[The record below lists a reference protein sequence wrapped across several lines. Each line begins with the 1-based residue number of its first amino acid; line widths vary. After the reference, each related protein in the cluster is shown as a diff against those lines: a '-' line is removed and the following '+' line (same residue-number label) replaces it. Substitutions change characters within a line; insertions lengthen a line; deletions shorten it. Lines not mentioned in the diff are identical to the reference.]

1 MKYKLINITTNQ
13 ETICDKVTID
23 GFDYYVSEK
32 IKGKSGLNYNY
43 ALKKLDNLTYSY
55 PDYSSEWNFCRKV
68 IATTNPN
75 IDIPKVVD
83 EVEILAELKYKT
95 IGFVEEWR
103 ELEENNPKNEGF
115 KEGYN
120 KSQETHPF
128 SEQDMIDFAEWRD
141 KYLEELNQWKVDG
154 SKGGEQFTTQ
164 ELLNI
169 WKEQN
174 PKVIYYQ

>member
-1 MKYKLINITTNQ
+1 MKYRLINKTTNQ
-13 ETICDKVTID
+13 ETICNKVTIE
-23 GFDYYVSEK
+23 GFDYYVSDEEPTLSDTLNICYYIFNGTLYK
-32 IKGKSGLNYNY
+32 REYSHHKGCK
-43 ALKKLDNLTYSY
+43 
-55 PDYSSEWNFCRKV
+55 KV